1 MNSKFFLT
9 AALAATVALS
19 SCNKLGELSADNFTV
34 TPSPLEAVAGQVPV
48 TINGRFPEKY
58 MKKKAIVT
66 VTPVLRYAGGEAVG
80 QSATFQGEKVQG
92 NNQEIAYKVGGN
104 YTMRNTFAYIPEM
117 QQSELFLTFTA
128 QVGKRQVEVPEV
140 KIADGVV
147 ATSALLGKTLSG
159 ANTAVAPDAYQY
171 IIAQTK
177 SAQIRYL
184 IQQAKVRTSEL
195 KTTSVQDFIRTLR
208 EIKEDQKGLQMGD
221 IEISAYASPDGA
233 TDLNSRLAAA
243 RERSSATYVRGQ
255 LKQIGLNA
263 DINTR
268 YTAEDWEGFQELVA
282 ASNIQ
287 DKDAI
292 LRVLSMYPD
301 PEEREA
307 QIRNLSVA
315 FSELA
320 DEILP
325 ELRRARLTIHYNI
338 VGRTDAEIQS
348 QYKNDPTQLS
358 LEELLYAA
366 TLTSTGKEDIYAT
379 AIKQYPND
387 FRAYNNMAAL
397 AYADSDLEAA
407 KAYLDKAASL
417 NANAPEVFANK
428 ALVAMA
434 EGKIDEAETL
444 LARATTAP
452 NYSELLGNL
461 QVAKGNYAQ
470 AVSALNGKASNSTV
484 LAQILNKDY
493 AGAATTL
500 AGLSSE
506 NATTNYLKAIVA
518 ARTNKAT
525 EALSHLGTAIKLD
538 PSYKERAAKDL
549 EFLSL
554 FNNSAFL
561 ELIK

>member
-147 ATSALLGKTLSG
+147 ATSALLGRTLSG

-255 LKQIGLNA
+255 LKEIGLNA

-444 LARATTAP
+444 LARATTAS

-518 ARTNKAT
+518 ARTNKAA
-525 EALSHLGTAIKLD
+525 EAISHLSTAIKLD

>member
-1 MNSKFFLT
+1 
-9 AALAATVALS
+9 
-19 SCNKLGELSADNFTV
+19 
-34 TPSPLEAVAGQVPV
+34 
-48 TINGRFPEKY
+48 
-58 MKKKAIVT
+58 
-66 VTPVLRYAGGEAVG
+66 
-80 QSATFQGEKVQG
+80 
-92 NNQEIAYKVGGN
+92 
-104 YTMRNTFAYIPEM
+104 
-117 QQSELFLTFTA
+117 
-128 QVGKRQVEVPEV
+128 
-140 KIADGVV
+140 
-147 ATSALLGKTLSG
+147 
-159 ANTAVAPDAYQY
+159 
-171 IIAQTK
+171 
-177 SAQIRYL
+177 
-184 IQQAKVRTSEL
+184 
-195 KTTSVQDFIRTLR
+195 
-208 EIKEDQKGLQMGD
+208 
-221 IEISAYASPDGA
+221 
-233 TDLNSRLAAA
+233 
-243 RERSSATYVRGQ
+243 
-255 LKQIGLNA
+255 
-263 DINTR
+263 
-268 YTAEDWEGFQELVA
+268 LVA

-387 FRAYNNMAAL
+387 FRAYNNLAAL

-444 LARATTAP
+444 LARATTAS

-518 ARTNKAT
+518 ARTNKAA

>member
-255 LKQIGLNA
+255 LKEIGLNA

-325 ELRRARLTIHYNI
+325 ELRRSRLTIHYNI

-518 ARTNKAT
+518 ARTNKAA
-525 EALSHLGTAIKLD
+525 EAISHLGTAIKLD

>member
-147 ATSALLGKTLSG
+147 ATSALLGKTLSS

-255 LKQIGLNA
+255 LKEIGLNA

-518 ARTNKAT
+518 ARTNKAA
-525 EALSHLGTAIKLD
+525 EAISHLGTAIKLD

>member
-9 AALAATVALS
+9 AALAATMALS

-92 NNQEIAYKVGGN
+92 NNQEISYKVGGN

-117 QQSELFLTFTA
+117 QKSELFLTFTA

-147 ATSALLGKTLSG
+147 ATSALLGETLSG
-159 ANTAVAPDAYQY
+159 TSTAVAPDAYQY
-171 IIAQTK
+171 IIEQTQ

-243 RERSSATYVRGQ
+243 RERSSASYVRGQ
-255 LKQIGLNA
+255 LKEIGLNA

-348 QYKNDPTQLS
+348 QYQNDPTQLS

-366 TLTSTGKEDIYAT
+366 TLTTTGKEDIYAT

-397 AYADSDLEAA
+397 AYADNDLEAA

-417 NANAPEVFANK
+417 NANAPEVYANK

-434 EGKIDEAETL
+434 EGKMEEAETL
-444 LARATTAP
+444 LARATTVP
-452 NYSELLGNL
+452 NYNELLGNL

-470 AVSALNGKASNSTV
+470 AVSALSGKASNSTV

-506 NATTNYLKAIVA
+506 DATTCYLKAIVA
-518 ARTNKAT
+518 ARTNKAA
-525 EALSHLGTAIKLD
+525 EAIKNLGTAIKLN

>member
-147 ATSALLGKTLSG
+147 ATSALLGKTLSS
-159 ANTAVAPDAYQY
+159 ANTAIAPDAYQY

-255 LKQIGLNA
+255 LKEIGLNA

-325 ELRRARLTIHYNI
+325 ELRRSRLTIHYNI

-518 ARTNKAT
+518 ARTNKAA

>member
-255 LKQIGLNA
+255 LKEIGLNA

-518 ARTNKAT
+518 ARTNKAA

-538 PSYKERAAKDL
+538 PSYKERATKDL

>member
-147 ATSALLGKTLSG
+147 ATSALLSKTLSG

-255 LKQIGLNA
+255 LKEIGLNA

-444 LARATTAP
+444 LARATTAS

-518 ARTNKAT
+518 ARTNKAA

>member
-147 ATSALLGKTLSG
+147 ATSALLGKTLSS

-255 LKQIGLNA
+255 LKEIGLNA

-325 ELRRARLTIHYNI
+325 ELRRSRLTIHYNI

-434 EGKIDEAETL
+434 EGKIYEAETL

-518 ARTNKAT
+518 ARTNKAA
-525 EALSHLGTAIKLD
+525 EAISHLGTAIKLD

>member
-255 LKQIGLNA
+255 LKEIGLNA

-325 ELRRARLTIHYNI
+325 ELRRSRLTIHYNI

-518 ARTNKAT
+518 ARTNKAA

>member
-147 ATSALLGKTLSG
+147 ATSALLGKPLSG

-255 LKQIGLNA
+255 LKEIGLNA

-518 ARTNKAT
+518 ARTNKAA

>member
-147 ATSALLGKTLSG
+147 ATSALLGKTLSS

-255 LKQIGLNA
+255 LKEIGLNA

-500 AGLSSE
+500 AGLSGE

-518 ARTNKAT
+518 ARTNKAA

>member
-255 LKQIGLNA
+255 LKEIGLNA

-301 PEEREA
+301 PEERET

-518 ARTNKAT
+518 ARTNKAA
-525 EALSHLGTAIKLD
+525 EAISHLGTAIKLD

>member
-9 AALAATVALS
+9 AVLAATVALS

-255 LKQIGLNA
+255 LKEIGLNA

-518 ARTNKAT
+518 ARTNKTA

>member
-147 ATSALLGKTLSG
+147 ATSALLGRTLSG

-255 LKQIGLNA
+255 LKEIGLNA

-518 ARTNKAT
+518 ARTNKAA

>member
-159 ANTAVAPDAYQY
+159 TNTAVAPDAYQY

-518 ARTNKAT
+518 ARTNKAA

>member
-255 LKQIGLNA
+255 LKEIGLNA

-518 ARTNKAT
+518 ARTNKAA
-525 EALSHLGTAIKLD
+525 EAISHLGTAIKLD

>member
-255 LKQIGLNA
+255 LKEIGLNA

-444 LARATTAP
+444 LARATTAS

-500 AGLSSE
+500 AGLSGE

-518 ARTNKAT
+518 ARTNKAA

>member
-147 ATSALLGKTLSG
+147 ATSALLGKTLSS

-255 LKQIGLNA
+255 LKEIGLNA

-518 ARTNKAT
+518 ARTNKAA

>member
-255 LKQIGLNA
+255 LKEIGLNA

-379 AIKQYPND
+379 TIKQYPND

-518 ARTNKAT
+518 ARTNKAA

>member
-147 ATSALLGKTLSG
+147 ATSALLGKTLSS

-518 ARTNKAT
+518 ARTNKAA

-554 FNNSAFL
+554 FNNSVFL

>member
-147 ATSALLGKTLSG
+147 ATSALLGKTLSS

-255 LKQIGLNA
+255 LKEIGLNA

-325 ELRRARLTIHYNI
+325 ELRRSRLTIHYNI

-518 ARTNKAT
+518 ARTNKAA

>member
-9 AALAATVALS
+9 AALATTVALS

-147 ATSALLGKTLSG
+147 ATSALLGKTLSS

-255 LKQIGLNA
+255 LKEIGLNA

-518 ARTNKAT
+518 ARTNKAA
-525 EALSHLGTAIKLD
+525 EAISHLGTAIKLD

>member
-9 AALAATVALS
+9 AALATTVALS

-147 ATSALLGKTLSG
+147 ATSALLSKTLSG

-255 LKQIGLNA
+255 LKEIGLNA

-518 ARTNKAT
+518 ARTNKAA
-525 EALSHLGTAIKLD
+525 EAISHLGTAIKLD

>member
-208 EIKEDQKGLQMGD
+208 EIKEDQKELQMGD

-255 LKQIGLNA
+255 LKEIGLNA

-518 ARTNKAT
+518 ARTNKAA
-525 EALSHLGTAIKLD
+525 EAISHLGTAIKLD

>member
-147 ATSALLGKTLSG
+147 ATSALLGKTLSS

-325 ELRRARLTIHYNI
+325 ELRRSRLTIHYNI

-518 ARTNKAT
+518 ARTNKAA
-525 EALSHLGTAIKLD
+525 EAISHLGTAIKLD

>member
-104 YTMRNTFAYIPEM
+104 YTMRNTFTYIPEM

-147 ATSALLGKTLSG
+147 ATSALLGRTLSG

-255 LKQIGLNA
+255 LKEIGLNA

-518 ARTNKAT
+518 ARTNKAA

>member
-147 ATSALLGKTLSG
+147 ATSALLGKTLSS

-255 LKQIGLNA
+255 LKEIGLNA

-407 KAYLDKAASL
+407 KVYLDKAASL

-518 ARTNKAT
+518 ARTNKAA

>member
-147 ATSALLGKTLSG
+147 ATSALLGRTLSG

-255 LKQIGLNA
+255 LKEIGLNA

-518 ARTNKAT
+518 ARTNKAA
-525 EALSHLGTAIKLD
+525 EAISHLGTAIKLD

>member
-9 AALAATVALS
+9 AALAATMALS

-92 NNQEIAYKVGGN
+92 NNQEISYKVGGN

-117 QQSELFLTFTA
+117 QKSELFLTFTA

-147 ATSALLGKTLSG
+147 ATSALLGETLSG
-159 ANTAVAPDAYQY
+159 TSTAVAPDAYQY
-171 IIAQTK
+171 IIEQTQ

-243 RERSSATYVRGQ
+243 RERSSASYVRGQ
-255 LKQIGLNA
+255 LKEIGLNA

-348 QYKNDPTQLS
+348 QYQNDPTQLS

-366 TLTSTGKEDIYAT
+366 TLTTTGKEDIYAT

-397 AYADSDLEAA
+397 AYADNDLEAA

-417 NANAPEVFANK
+417 NANAPEVYANK

-434 EGKIDEAETL
+434 EGKMEEAETL

-452 NYSELLGNL
+452 NYNELLGNL

-470 AVSALNGKASNSTV
+470 AVSALSGKASNSTV

-506 NATTNYLKAIVA
+506 DATTCYLKAIVA
-518 ARTNKAT
+518 ARTNKAA
-525 EALSHLGTAIKLD
+525 EAIKNLGTAIKLN

>member
-255 LKQIGLNA
+255 LKEIGLNA

-518 ARTNKAT
+518 ARTNKAA

>member
-147 ATSALLGKTLSG
+147 ATSALLGKTLSD

-255 LKQIGLNA
+255 LKEIGLNA
-263 DINTR
+263 DINTH

-518 ARTNKAT
+518 ARTNKAA
-525 EALSHLGTAIKLD
+525 EAISHLGTAIKLD

>member
-147 ATSALLGKTLSG
+147 ATSALLGRTLSG

-243 RERSSATYVRGQ
+243 REHSSATYVRGQ
-255 LKQIGLNA
+255 LKEIGLNA

-518 ARTNKAT
+518 ARTNKAA

-538 PSYKERAAKDL
+538 PSYKERATKDL

>member
-117 QQSELFLTFTA
+117 QQRELFLTFTA

-292 LRVLSMYPD
+292 LLVLSMYPD

-434 EGKIDEAETL
+434 EGKIGEAETL

-518 ARTNKAT
+518 ARTNKAA
-525 EALSHLGTAIKLD
+525 EAISHLGTAIKLD

>member
-92 NNQEIAYKVGGN
+92 NNQEISYKVGGN

-117 QQSELFLTFTA
+117 QKSELFLTFTA

-147 ATSALLGKTLSG
+147 ATSALLGETLSG
-159 ANTAVAPDAYQY
+159 TSTAVAPDAYQY
-171 IIAQTK
+171 IIEQTQ

-243 RERSSATYVRGQ
+243 RERSSASYVRGQ
-255 LKQIGLNA
+255 LKEIGLNA

-348 QYKNDPTQLS
+348 QYQNDPTQLS

-366 TLTSTGKEDIYAT
+366 TLTTTGKEDIYAT

-397 AYADSDLEAA
+397 AYADNDLEAA

-417 NANAPEVFANK
+417 NANAPEVYANK

-434 EGKIDEAETL
+434 EGKMEEAETL

-452 NYSELLGNL
+452 NYNELLGNL

-470 AVSALNGKASNSTV
+470 AVSALSGKASNSTV

-506 NATTNYLKAIVA
+506 DATTCYLKAIVA
-518 ARTNKAT
+518 ARTNKAA
-525 EALSHLGTAIKLD
+525 EAIKNLGTAIKLN

>member
-255 LKQIGLNA
+255 LKEIGLNA

-348 QYKNDPTQLS
+348 QYQNDPTQLS

-366 TLTSTGKEDIYAT
+366 TLTTTGKEDIYAT

-397 AYADSDLEAA
+397 AYADNDLEAA
-407 KAYLDKAASL
+407 KTYLDKAASL
-417 NANAPEVFANK
+417 NANAPEVYANK

-434 EGKIDEAETL
+434 EGKMEEAETL

-452 NYSELLGNL
+452 NYNELLGNL

-470 AVSALNGKASNSTV
+470 AASALSGKASNSTV

-506 NATTNYLKAIVA
+506 DATTCYLKAIVA
-518 ARTNKAT
+518 ARTNKAA
-525 EALSHLGTAIKLD
+525 EAIKNLGTAIKLN

>member
-255 LKQIGLNA
+255 LKEIGLNA

-444 LARATTAP
+444 LARATTTP

-518 ARTNKAT
+518 ARTNKAA

>member
-147 ATSALLGKTLSG
+147 ATSALLGRTLSG

-255 LKQIGLNA
+255 LKEIGLNA

-518 ARTNKAT
+518 ARTNKAA
-525 EALSHLGTAIKLD
+525 EALNHLGTAIKLD